1 MTETP
6 HAPESSPLAEA
17 KAEARRAAFARRK
30 AARELHG
37 PAPVAATEAL
47 LRALERDPAA
57 VVSAYLPI
65 RTEIDPRP
73 ALAALHER
81 GRRLCLP
88 VVEGPGRPL
97 RFRAWAPGDPLSPGV
112 FGAPVPAEGEWIAPE
127 ALIVPLAAFDSLG
140 YRLGYGGGFYD
151 RTLAALPGARALGF
165 AYAHQLS
172 PEPLPREATDVP
184 LAAVATE
191 EGIFR
196 PASPAPA
203 APDAPRR

>member
-6 HAPESSPLAEA
+6 HAPESSPIAEA
-17 KAEARRAAFARRK
+17 KAAARLAAFARRK
-30 AARELHG
+30 VAREALG

-47 LRALERDPAA
+47 LRAFARESA
-57 VVSAYLPI
+57 VTVSAYMPI

-73 ALAALHER
+73 ALAALHAE

-97 RFRAWAPGDPLSPGV
+97 RFRAWAPGDTLVPGV
-112 FGAPVPAEGEWIAPE
+112 FGAPAPAAGDWVTPE
-127 ALIVPLAAFDSLG
+127 ALIVPLAAYDSLG

-151 RTLAALPGARALGF
+151 RTLAGLPGARALGF
-165 AYAHQLS
+165 AYADQFA

-184 LAAVATE
+184 LAAIATE
-191 EGIFR
+191 DGVFR
-196 PASPAPA
+196 PDAPAAAAPA
-203 APDAPRR
+203 APRR

>member
-6 HAPESSPLAEA
+6 HAPESSPIAEA
-17 KAEARRAAFARRK
+17 KAAARLAAFARRK
-30 AARELHG
+30 VAREALG

-47 LRALERDPAA
+47 LRAFARESAA
-57 VVSAYLPI
+57 TVSAYMPI

-73 ALAALHER
+73 ALAALHAE

-97 RFRAWAPGDPLSPGV
+97 RFRAWAPGDTLVPGV
-112 FGAPVPAEGEWIAPE
+112 FGAPAPAAGDWVTPE
-127 ALIVPLAAFDSLG
+127 ALIVPLAAYDSLG

-151 RTLAALPGARALGF
+151 RTLADLPGARALGF
-165 AYAHQLS
+165 AYADQFA

-184 LAAVATE
+184 LAAIATE
-191 EGIFR
+191 DGVFR
-196 PASPAPA
+196 PDAPAAAAPA
-203 APDAPRR
+203 APRR